1 MRYKL
6 AIFDLDGTILD
17 TISGL
22 AISVN
27 AARVAYGL
35 DSQPLSELE
44 AMVGNGA
51 RKLIE
56 RSIAYGNDSASV
68 EDILP
73 YFIDHY
79 YDTCCE
85 NSAPYEGIMEML
97 KALREAGMKIAVV
110 SNKDDGATV
119 KLCDYFFAGLIDDSR
134 GHKAGVKHKPDPAP
148 VMATLDKLGINPDEA
163 VFIGDSEVD
172 ILTGRNCNM
181 DSISVDWGF
190 KTHEFLKE
198 NGASVIISSAI
209 DLKDYLLEKED

>member
-35 DSQPLSELE
+35 EPQPLKDLK

-56 RSIAYGNDSASV
+56 RSLKAGGDNASV

-79 YDTCCE
+79 YDTCVE
-85 NSAPYEGIMEML
+85 NSVPYEGIIEL
-97 KALREAGMKIAVV
+97 FASLRDAGMQIAVV

-119 KLCDYFFAGLIDDSR
+119 RLCEAFFGEYLSDAR
-134 GHKAGVKHKPDPAP
+134 GHKAGAKHKPDPEP
-148 VMATLDKLGINPDEA
+148 VVATLTKLGVSAADS

-172 ILTGRNCNM
+172 ILTGLNCGM

-190 KTHEFLKE
+190 KTHEFLVE
-198 NGASVIISSAI
+198 HDARMIFSSAAE
-209 DLKDYLLEKED
+209 LGEYLLGE

>member
-1 MRYKL
+1 MKYKL

-35 DSQPLSELE
+35 EEQPLPELE

-56 RSIAYGNDSASV
+56 RSLAYGNDDASV

-73 YFIDHY
+73 YFINHY
-79 YDTCCE
+79 YESCVD
-85 NSAPYEGIMEML
+85 NSLPYPGIIKMI
-97 KALREAGMKIAVV
+97 KNLRDAGMLTAVV
-110 SNKDDGATV
+110 SNKDNGASV
-119 KLCDYFFAGLIDDSR
+119 KLCDFFFKDMFDDAR
-134 GHKAGVKHKPDPAP
+134 GHKDGVPHKPDPAP
-148 VMATLDKLGINPDEA
+148 VMATLAKLGVEA
-163 VFIGDSEVD
+163 GDCVYIGDSEVD
-172 ILTGRNCNM
+172 ILTARNCGM

-190 KTHEFLKE
+190 KTHSFLE
-198 NGASVIISSAI
+198 EHNASIIMSSAE
-209 DLKDYLLEKED
+209 DLEAYLLGT